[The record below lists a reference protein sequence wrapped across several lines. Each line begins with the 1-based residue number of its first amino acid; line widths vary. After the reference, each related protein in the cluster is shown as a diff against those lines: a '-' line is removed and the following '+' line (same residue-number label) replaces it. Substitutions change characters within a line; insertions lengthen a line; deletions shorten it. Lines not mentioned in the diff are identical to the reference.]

1 VEHTDGM
8 DQRQPLAGR
17 SAPTRSAAV
26 ARQAEETRAAL
37 IAGARRLFV
46 EKGYFATSTE
56 EIVGAAGVGT
66 RGALYHHFPDKKA
79 VFLAVF
85 EQVEND
91 LLAAAG
97 TGAGD
102 AVDPLGRLRSGL
114 LGFLDA
120 SLTPEVQRV
129 LLIDGPAVLGWQQW
143 RALEERYGLGA
154 IHRLLGLAVQSG
166 QLSEQ
171 PLDALA
177 HVLLAAVDEAALF
190 IANASDPAAARD
202 QAVAAIDR
210 LLAGLGRAS

>member
-1 VEHTDGM
+1 M
-8 DQRQPLAGR
+8 DRRQAPAGR
-17 SAPTRSAAV
+17 SASTRSAAV

-37 IAGARRLFV
+37 IAGARQLFV

-66 RGALYHHFPDKKA
+66 RGALYHHFADKKA

-85 EQVEND
+85 EEVESD

-97 TGAGD
+97 TGAGN

-154 IHRLLGLAVQSG
+154 IHRLLGLAVHSG

-190 IANASDPAAARD
+190 IANASDPATARD
-202 QAVAAIDR
+202 QAVAAIDHI
-210 LLAGLGRAS
+210 LAGLGRVS